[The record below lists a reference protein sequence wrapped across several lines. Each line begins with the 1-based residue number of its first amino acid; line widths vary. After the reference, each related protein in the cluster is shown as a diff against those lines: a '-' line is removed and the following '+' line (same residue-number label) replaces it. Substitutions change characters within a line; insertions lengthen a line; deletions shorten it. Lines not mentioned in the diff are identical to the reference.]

1 MMTRPVRTAC
11 AAVLLALA
19 AAPGVAPG
27 TANGADVGLNDIRR
41 LLAAGRFSDAA
52 AAGEAEGS
60 AQSLALAAQ
69 ALGYEAR
76 CRYRGDDAQQAA
88 LFTRAG
94 ELARR
99 ATALDETDALA
110 WRQLARARGHLLEK
124 DRGALSHA
132 AAVAELGAVVD
143 ALDRAKALDPADPET
158 EMALGVVEA
167 SKLVVSRE
175 ALFGLFSV
183 MGDREAALQHFCLAA
198 RLADRSDD
206 PVGRVVV
213 HTAIGNSLWRLD
225 PDLYGGSAIRHLD
238 EALAACDGGH
248 AVCAC
253 IHEEVAELRQSIAG
267 AGATGTSREDAEDCP
282 R

>member
-11 AAVLLALA
+11 AAVLLALTA
-19 AAPGVAPG
+19 AAPGVAK
-27 TANGADVGLNDIRR
+27 GADVSLDDIRR
-41 LLAAGRFSDAA
+41 LVGAGRFSDAA

-60 AQSLALAAQ
+60 ARSLALAAQ

-76 CRYRGDDAQQAA
+76 CRYRGDSAQRTA
-88 LFTRAG
+88 LFTRVAD
-94 ELARR
+94 LARR
-99 ATALDETDALA
+99 ATELDETDALA

-124 DRGALSHA
+124 GRGTLSHDE
-132 AAVAELGAVVD
+132 AVAELSAVVD
-143 ALDRAKALDPADPET
+143 ALNRAKALDPADPET

-183 MGDREAALQHFCLAA
+183 MGDREAALQHFCRAA

-206 PVGRVVV
+206 PVDRVVV
-213 HTAIGNSLWRLD
+213 HAAIGSSLWRLD
-225 PDLYGGSAIRHLD
+225 ADLYGGSAVRHLD